1 MLTSSVKKI
10 EEGLYAIE
18 SLACMHCDETVTVL
32 IDGPQIWAMNQ
43 GEPAHEVMPFA
54 TPALRE
60 RFISGT
66 CGTCWDRIFG
76 TDEED

>member
-43 GEPAHEVMPFA
+43 DEPVHIVMPFA
-54 TPALRE
+54 TAGLRE

-66 CGTCWDRIFG
+66 CEPCWDRIFG
-76 TDEED
+76 TDEE

>member
-1 MLTSSVKKI
+1 MQTSSIKKI

-18 SLACMHCDETVTVL
+18 SLACMHCDERVTVQ

-43 GEPAHEVMPFA
+43 GEPAHIVMPFA
-54 TPALRE
+54 TAGLRE

-66 CGTCWDRIFG
+66 CETCWNRIFG
-76 TDEED
+76 TEED

>member
-1 MLTSSVKKI
+1 MLTSSVKKV

-54 TPALRE
+54 TPGLRE

-66 CGTCWDRIFG
+66 CETCWDRIFG
-76 TDEED
+76 TEWEN

>member
-1 MLTSSVKKI
+1 MLTSSIKKI

-18 SLACMHCDETVTVL
+18 SLPCMHCDETVTVL

-43 GEPAHEVMPFA
+43 GEPTHTVMPFA
-54 TPALRE
+54 TAGLRE

-66 CGTCWDRIFG
+66 CETCWTRIFG
-76 TDEED
+76 LDEED